1 MRKVVIRRPYQL
13 EELILLFRMEVE
25 TGEGEKNAAQVGQ
38 GDVLGPAQEVLG
50 HQSDKVSGALTAA
63 APLGSPDYSPTR

>member
-1 MRKVVIRRPYQL
+1 
-13 EELILLFRMEVE
+13 MEVE

-38 GDVLGPAQEVLG
+38 RDVLGPAQEVLG
-50 HQSDKVSGALTAA
+50 HQSDKVSALTAA